1 MKKVLIVLLALVF
14 IGIQS
19 VAACTIFAVGRLAS
33 TDGSTMIS
41 HTCDS
46 NGDDL
51 RVWLIPAQEPGF
63 TRDIVKSGR
72 SGSDF
77 SNFPDIIYGSRATVM
92 GEYTAENGTHAY
104 VHGMYSFMNDQGL
117 AMGESTC
124 SRSRSDD
131 RGLAATLA
139 FQDIRATAKWDCYAL
154 QDAALENC
162 ATARRR
168 LCCLGGCGLWLVWV
182 CVCCS

>member
-14 IGIQS
+14 IGIQT
-19 VAACTIFAVGRLAS
+19 VAACTIFAVGRLAT

-46 NGDDL
+46 NSDDL
-51 RVWLIPAQEPGF
+51 RVWLIPAQEAGF

-92 GEYTAENGTHAY
+92 GQYTAENGTYAY
-104 VHGMYSFMNDQGL
+104 VHGM
-117 AMGESTC
+117 
-124 SRSRSDD
+124 
-131 RGLAATLA
+131 
-139 FQDIRATAKWDCYAL
+139 
-154 QDAALENC
+154 
-162 ATARRR
+162 
-168 LCCLGGCGLWLVWV
+168 
-182 CVCCS
+182 